1 MSGGAEAGPVD
12 VAVVG
17 GGMVGMATALA
28 CLERGLS
35 VVVVDPGA
43 IRDAASY
50 GNAGVISRGSLFPM
64 ATPGLL
70 ARLPSYALNRNPAIR
85 VDYGSLLAVA
95 PWLIAFMKRCN
106 PAAFRAAAA
115 ALDPLCAQ
123 SYDEHWRV
131 AGAIGARDLITRRG
145 WLKLYRSDE
154 AFAGAALER
163 EILDHYRVET
173 EVIDGPELHQFEPAL
188 TRPFAKGLWFS
199 TTGSVSDPGG
209 LVQRYGQAVIS
220 RGGRLQTARVAAL
233 SASDAGAEVRLE
245 GGGMIAARTVVL
257 AAGAASG
264 TLARTLG
271 YRLPFAAERGY
282 HRHFADAGQ
291 HKLSRPIYDTGGAY
305 VVSPMALGLRLL
317 SGVELARHGAPLNPA
332 QLAVVEPEARR
343 TVALGEPLEPA
354 PWGGSRPS
362 TPDGLPVIGRAPR
375 HGRVVFAFGHGHIGL
390 STGPIT
396 GKLVA
401 ELIAGAAPS
410 LPLAPFGA
418 ERLL

>member
-1 MSGGAEAGPVD
+1 MSGAAATRPVD

-17 GGMVGMATALA
+17 GGMVGMASALA

-35 VVVVDPGA
+35 VAVIDPGA

-64 ATPGLL
+64 ATPGLI
-70 ARLPSYALNRNPAIR
+70 ARLPSYALNRDPAIR
-85 VDYGSLLAVA
+85 IDYGSLLAVA
-95 PWLIAFMKRCN
+95 PWLLAFVRHCN
-106 PAAFRAAAA
+106 LEAFRAAAA
-115 ALDPLCAQ
+115 ALDPLCAA

-131 AGAIGARDLITRRG
+131 AGEIGARDLIARRG
-145 WLKLYRSDE
+145 WLKLYRSE
-154 AFAGAALER
+154 QAFAASALER
-163 EILDHYRVET
+163 EILAQYRVET
-173 EVIDGPELHQFEPAL
+173 EIIDGPELHQFEPAL

-209 LVQRYGQAVIS
+209 LVGRYGEAVRA
-220 RGGRLQTARVAAL
+220 RGGLIRPSRAVAL
-233 SASDAGAEVRLE
+233 SATEAGAAVTLE
-245 GGGMIAARTVVL
+245 GGEAVAAGTVVL

-264 TLARTLG
+264 ALARTLG
-271 YRLPFAAERGY
+271 YRLPLAAERGY

-305 VVSPMALGLRLL
+305 VVSPMATGLRLL

-332 QLAVVEPEARR
+332 QLAAVEPEARG
-343 TVALGEPLEPA
+343 TVALGDPVEPA

-362 TPDGLPVIGRAPR
+362 TPDSLPVIGRAPR
-375 HGRVVFAFGHGHIGL
+375 HRRIIFAFGHGHIGL

-396 GKLVA
+396 GRLVA

-410 LPLAPFGA
+410 LPLAPFAA

>member
-1 MSGGAEAGPVD
+1 MSGGAGAGPVD

-64 ATPGLL
+64 ATPGLA
-70 ARLPSYALNRNPAIR
+70 ARLPSYALNRDPAIR
-85 VDYGSLLAVA
+85 IDYGSLLAVA
-95 PWLIAFMKRCN
+95 PWLLAFLRRCN
-106 PAAFRAAAA
+106 LAAFREAAA
-115 ALDPLCAQ
+115 ALDPLCAA

-131 AGAIGARDLITRRG
+131 AGAIGAHDLISRRG
-145 WLKLYRSDE
+145 WLKLYRSE
-154 AFAGAALER
+154 AAFAASALER

-173 EVIDGPELHQFEPAL
+173 EIIDGPELLQFEPAL
-188 TRPFAKGLWFS
+188 TRSFAKGLWFS

-209 LVQRYGQAVIS
+209 LVQRYEKAVAA
-220 RGGRLQTARVAAL
+220 RGGRIHTARAAAL
-233 SASDAGAEVRLE
+233 SADDAEAAVTLE
-245 GGGMIAARTVVL
+245 GGGTIAAGTVVL

-271 YRLPFAAERGY
+271 YRLPLAAERGY

-305 VVSPMALGLRLL
+305 VVSPMAAGLRLL
-317 SGVELARHGAPLNPA
+317 SGVELARHGAPPNPA
-332 QLAVVEPEARR
+332 QLAAVEPEARG
-343 TVALGEPLEPA
+343 TLAFGDALEPA

-375 HGRVVFAFGHGHIGL
+375 HRRIVFAFGHGHIGL

-396 GKLVA
+396 GRLVA